1 MLAYQFQATA
11 ENGFIRIPDEYK
23 SKIGTKI
30 RVTIVND
37 EEIDA
42 DWDEQFPPIID
53 TKAWKFNRDKATGR
67 YNESTTKPFGDL
79 PDIFLNPI
87 IADNFKMYSREELNE
102 R

>member
-1 MLAYQFQATA
+1 MLAYQFQATT

-23 SKIGTKI
+23 TKIGAKI

-37 EEIDA
+37 DELDI
-42 DWDEQFPPIID
+42 DWDKRFPPMVD
-53 TKAWKFNRDKATGR
+53 TSIWKINSEEANER
-67 YNESTTKPFGDL
+67 YNVPHTKSFGEL

-87 IADNFKMYSREELNE
+87 IVDNFKMHSREELNE